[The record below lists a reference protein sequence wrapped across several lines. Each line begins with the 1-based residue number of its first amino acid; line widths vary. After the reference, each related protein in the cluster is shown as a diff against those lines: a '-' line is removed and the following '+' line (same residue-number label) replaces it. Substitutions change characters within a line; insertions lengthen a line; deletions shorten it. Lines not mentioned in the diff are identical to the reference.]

1 MSDTAR
7 ILYLDDDPLQ
17 LRALRRALRDT
28 DYRLQVFDQPLAA
41 LGYLSAHEVEV
52 VLSDWRMPQID
63 GIDFLE
69 RVTMVQPGARRILV
83 TGEREFGAA
92 VQAINRVEVHRLVP
106 KPWTKPEMLRVLAE
120 MIDAVQITRDNTR
133 LHRLIR
139 EKNEA
144 LCRLN
149 EELERRVHERSRN
162 VLDSLVHALDSRDTE
177 TQWHSR
183 RVACYA
189 VRLARELGVEGR
201 ELRDFEWGALLHDVG
216 KIGIPDRI
224 LHKPAPLDAD
234 EWEIMKTH
242 PTLGWEMLK
251 DIDFLAGAA
260 TIVSHHRERWDGKG
274 YPSGLGGEDICL
286 GARVFA
292 AIDAYDAMTSDRPY
306 RKGTDHISALAEIQ
320 KVSGVQLDPRVV
332 EAFGDV
338 PSEEWVAI
346 REEIG
351 GWDYHGVFQTGPIN
365 IAHMKM
371 AG

>member
-1 MSDTAR
+1 MQPSAR
-7 ILYLDDDPLQ
+7 ILYIDDDPLQ

-28 DYRLQVFDQPLAA
+28 PHDLQLFSDPFLALA
-41 LGYLSAHEVEV
+41 HLSAHDIDV
-52 VLSDWRMPQID
+52 VLSDWRMPDMD

-69 RVTMVQPGARRILV
+69 RATMVQPDARRVLV

-106 KPWTKPEMLRVLAE
+106 KPWTKAEMLRVVGE
-120 MIDAVQITRDNTR
+120 MVGDVRIIRENQR
-133 LHRLIR
+133 LQRLIR

-201 ELRDFEWGALLHDVG
+201 ELRDFEWGALLHDIG

-234 EWEIMKTH
+234 EWAVMKTH

-251 DIDFLAGAA
+251 EIDFLTNAA
-260 TIVSHHRERWDGKG
+260 IVVAHHHERWDGKG
-274 YPSGLGGEDICL
+274 YPNGLAGEQINL
-286 GARVFA
+286 GARVFSV
-292 AIDAYDAMTSDRPY
+292 IDAYDAMTSDRPY
-306 RKGTDHISALAEIQ
+306 RKGTDHDSALQEIR
-320 KVSGVQLDPRVV
+320 KVSGVQLDPRCV
-332 EAFGDV
+332 EGFGAV
-338 PSEEWVAI
+338 PKQEWEAI
-346 REEIG
+346 RTEIG
-351 GWDYHGVFQTGPIN
+351 GWDYHDVYRTGPID
-365 IAHMKM
+365 ILEMKL
-371 AG
+371 AS